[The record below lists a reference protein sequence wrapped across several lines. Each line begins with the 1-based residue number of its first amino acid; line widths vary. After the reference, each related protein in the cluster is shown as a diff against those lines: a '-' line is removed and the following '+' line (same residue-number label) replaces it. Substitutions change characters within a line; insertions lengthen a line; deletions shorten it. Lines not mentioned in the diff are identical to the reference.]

1 MVSKE
6 SRKEVRVKK
15 HMRIRNRFSGTA
27 ERPRLAV
34 FRSNNHMYA
43 QIIDDTVG
51 NTLVSAST
59 LEKEIKAELTKTNN
73 VDAAA
78 YLGTVIAKRA
88 MEKGIKEVVFDRGGF
103 IYQGKVAALAE
114 AAREAGLEFQERKEE
129 YTMKHTIIDASQLEL
144 NDKVVTIKRVTKTVK
159 GGRNM
164 RFTALVVVGDGN
176 GHVGAGLGKAVE
188 IPEAIRKGKEDAVKH
203 IVEINLDENN
213 SITHDFIGKYG
224 SANVL
229 LQKAPEGTGI
239 IAGGPARVVCELAG
253 IKNIRTKSL
262 GSNNKQNVVLAT
274 ISGLSQIKA
283 PEEVAKNRGKSVE
296 EVLA

>member
-1 MVSKE
+1 
-6 SRKEVRVKK
+6 
-15 HMRIRNRFSGTA
+15 
-27 ERPRLAV
+27 
-34 FRSNNHMYA
+34 
-43 QIIDDTVG
+43 
-51 NTLVSAST
+51 
-59 LEKEIKAELTKTNN
+59 
-73 VDAAA
+73 
-78 YLGTVIAKRA
+78 
-88 MEKGIKEVVFDRGGF
+88 
-103 IYQGKVAALAE
+103 
-114 AAREAGLEFQERKEE
+114 
-129 YTMKHTIIDASQLEL
+129 MKHTIIDASQLEL

-229 LQKAPEGTGI
+229 LKKAPEGTGI

-274 ISGLSQIKA
+274 IEGLKA
-283 PEEVAKNRGKSVE
+283 LKTPEEVAKNRGKSVE
-296 EVLA
+296 EITN